1 MVYVLYRLWAAQR
14 SGAHI
19 VWRTV
24 FYDSNVRLSMKSIL
38 QEANSIERAI
48 DKAWNEAG
56 KPKEF
61 TIKVLDEG
69 ERNFLGLSRRPAI
82 VSIIFKP
89 EKATNPM
96 PVRKEKEEKTREQD
110 RQERRDRSRDRD
122 AGASPRRT
130 EAEQPKMRRYAGT
143 DEQRAAFHKTQ
154 AEGWSDEWQD
164 FVTNEIRELLRRMG
178 MSTDMEGTVTADK
191 VFTISFKKAL
201 LDNDDEQ
208 RMLFATFS
216 YLAIQLLKRQYKSR
230 FVGYRIAVTGPKAD
244 GSAMSA
250 DSDEPASAMSGPR
263 TAPEPRQQSRESR
276 DSGTRENNGRGSR
289 DRGERSE
296 RSDRGERSERSDRG
310 ERRPRFDRPQQP
322 RVQESAS
329 HDDDI
334 LADQM
339 RFAQQQLQRE
349 EQPSMN
355 ERKTSTVPLKKDQK
369 YQPFFVLEDEE
380 SGK

>member
-1 MVYVLYRLWAAQR
+1 
-14 SGAHI
+14 
-19 VWRTV
+19 
-24 FYDSNVRLSMKSIL
+24 MKSIL

-89 EKATNPM
+89 EKATNPL
-96 PVRKEKEEKTREQD
+96 PVRKEERTRDQERQD
-110 RQERRDRSRDRD
+110 RREKPRDRD
-122 AGASPRRT
+122 NSPRRP
-130 EAEQPKMRRYAGT
+130 EPEQPKMRRYSGT

-154 AEGWSDEWQD
+154 AEGWSDEWQE
-164 FVTNEIRELLRRMG
+164 FVLNEIRELLKRMG
-178 MSTDMEGTVTADK
+178 MSTDMHGTVTADK
-191 VFTISFKKAL
+191 VFTIAFKKAL

-263 TAPEPRQQSRESR
+263 SAPEPRQQPRESR
-276 DSGTRENNGRGSR
+276 ESGTRENNGRGNR

-296 RSDRGERSERSDRG
+296 RIERSERSERG
-310 ERRPRFDRPQQP
+310 ERSERRPRFDRPQQP
-322 RVQESAS
+322 RIQESVS

-349 EQPSMN
+349 EQPIVN
-355 ERKTSTVPLKKDQK
+355 ERKSSMTPLKKDQK

>member
-1 MVYVLYRLWAAQR
+1 
-14 SGAHI
+14 
-19 VWRTV
+19 
-24 FYDSNVRLSMKSIL
+24 MKSIL

-82 VSIIFKP
+82 VSILFKP

-96 PVRKEKEEKTREQD
+96 PVRKEERPTRE
-110 RQERRDRSRDRD
+110 ERRDRSRENGRRSD
-122 AGASPRRT
+122 AT
-130 EAEQPKMRRYAGT
+130 EQPKMRRYTGT

-154 AEGWSDEWQD
+154 AEGWSEEWQD
-164 FVTNEIRELLRRMG
+164 FVMNEIRELLKRMAI
-178 MSTDMEGTVTADK
+178 SVDMHGVVTADK
-191 VFTISFKKAL
+191 VFTISFKKPL
-201 LDNDDEQ
+201 LENDDEQ

-250 DSDEPASAMSGPR
+250 DSDEPASAMSAPR
-263 TAPEPRQQSRESR
+263 PEPREARPAREGGDR
-276 DSGTRENNGRGSR
+276 RERSDRGDVQERREHR

-296 RSDRGERSERSDRG
+296 RSTNNRDRNADRG
-310 ERRPRFDRPQQP
+310 ERRPRFDRPAQP
-322 RVQESAS
+322 RIQEPITQ
-329 HDDDI
+329 DDDI

-339 RFAQQQLQRE
+339 RFAQQQLSRE
-349 EQPSMN
+349 ERVVQP
-355 ERKTSTVPLKKDQK
+355 ERKPATPAAAPLKKDQK